1 MTLEQLN
8 TLPEDEALAVFRD
21 CCAADAWARPMVA
34 ARPYHSAEALHG
46 TARALWPNLHEADW
60 LVAFEAHPK
69 IGDIKSLK
77 AKYASTE
84 ALASGEQAGARVAPD
99 AVLQRLKDG
108 NEAYLHKFGFIF
120 IVCATGKSAE
130 QMLELL
136 EQRLPNSREQELR
149 IAAEERIAIKGR
161 QRQIFSQA
169 AWQIRV
175 GDKRASKGHSIG
187 IAAVDSGVGHVWCVT
202 TCDEDR
208 P

>member
-21 CCAADAWARPMVA
+21 CCAADAWARPMVV

-69 IGDIKSLK
+69 IGDIMSLK

-99 AVLQRLKDG
+99 EILQRLKDG
-108 NEAYLHKFGFIF
+108 NDAYFDKFGFIF

-136 EQRLPNSREQELR
+136 EQRLPNSREQEIR
-149 IAAEERIAIKGR
+149 IAAEE
-161 QRQIFSQA
+161 QA
-169 AWQIRV
+169 KITHIRL
-175 GDKRASKGHSIG
+175 DKLL
-187 IAAVDSGVGHVWCVT
+187 
-202 TCDEDR
+202 
-208 P
+208 